1 MNDIEFST
9 ERLLEQASGNQSG
22 MFIVS
27 LAWAKQRDGSVDGW
41 AGFVGD
47 QFADSWDEMRDQGAL
62 DIARIAGLNFACSA
76 DSELIRVDGDAQR
89 AEAVIQ
95 GPDPEWLE
103 RWLDGQIKFDGEWE
117 KKVVERILHNMSL
130 LFERTFSSVQ
140 ELNRYRKEIVARLAL
155 KPA

>member
-103 RWLDGQIKFDGEWE
+103 DSGVTTEDSDRANELIFG
-117 KKVVERILHNMSL
+117 RIAAHLGVSLEVHRDEEGLHL
-130 LFERTFSSVQ
+130 VFS
-140 ELNRYRKEIVARLAL
+140 R
-155 KPA
+155 